1 MGFLLL
7 YKSDP
12 ERGQFIMDNK
22 RTNIMIQAMF
32 TFACQQITVI
42 LIMIEIILGSQ
53 DKFFKFESSFFLQFV
68 KFICTTILHLYL
80 MGELTAALE
89 RMKFVLNHGYKFASP
104 NFAFANTVAQS
115 TSILI
120 VELCSL
126 LIILSSEEALETVMN
141 FIALAIIAAFDD
153 YVY

>member
-1 MGFLLL
+1 M
-7 YKSDP
+7 
-12 ERGQFIMDNK
+12 ENK
-22 RTNIMIQAMF
+22 RTNIMVQAMF
-32 TFACQQITVI
+32 TFVCQQITVI
-42 LIMIEIILGSQ
+42 LIMIEIIAKNK
-53 DKFFKFESSFFLQFV
+53 DKFFIFVSDVFLQFV

-120 VELCSL
+120 VEMCSL
-126 LIILSSEEALETVMN
+126 LIILSSEKALATVMN

>member
-42 LIMIEIILGSQ
+42 LIMIEIILTKQ

-68 KFICTTILHLYL
+68 RFICTTILHLYL
-80 MGELTAALE
+80 MGELTAAME

-104 NFAFANTVAQS
+104 NFAFAN
-115 TSILI
+115 
-120 VELCSL
+120 
-126 LIILSSEEALETVMN
+126 
-141 FIALAIIAAFDD
+141 ALA
-153 YVY
+153 